1 MHKEATSQGF
11 ITMYYYSNF
20 RPLIKYCNGYKKK
33 NQHWEVL
40 FSCRHFSTARKKWI
54 YIGFCYP
61 TLTELLC
68 KYTHYTL
75 FHIRSWKK
83 EKKQRQGRN
92 EGAVVTTMETVS

>member
-1 MHKEATSQGF
+1 MAT
-11 ITMYYYSNF
+11 
-20 RPLIKYCNGYKKK
+20 KKK

-92 EGAVVTTMETVS
+92 EGALCYHNGNSELEVAVHTRGRR